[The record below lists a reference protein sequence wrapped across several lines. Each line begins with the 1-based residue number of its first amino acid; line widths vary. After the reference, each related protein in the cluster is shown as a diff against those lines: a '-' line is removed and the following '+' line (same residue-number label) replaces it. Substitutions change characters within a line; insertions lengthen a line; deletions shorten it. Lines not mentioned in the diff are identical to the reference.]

1 MSNLVK
7 KGFSVTYELID
18 FSSIKITKKGSN
30 DKISWG
36 ESLTCRASNVMEV
49 EDEEVGLVD
58 KEEILEF
65 KFPCQSL
72 TQVAELNLLLRTLKN
87 NGVFLTINGF
97 LPRKYENNPI
107 QQVMVID
114 TPEDLFRK
122 YHSVMKKPTN
132 NTDNKAS

>member
-7 KGFSVTYELID
+7 KGFTVTYELVD
-18 FSSIKITKKGSN
+18 FSSIKVTKKGSN
-30 DKISWG
+30 EKISWG

-65 KFPCQSL
+65 KFPCESL
-72 TQVAELNLLLRTLKN
+72 SEVAELNLLLRTLKN
-87 NGVFLTINGF
+87 NGVFLTVNGY

-107 QQVMVID
+107 QQVTVID
-114 TPEDLFRK
+114 TPQDLFKK
-122 YHSVMKKPTN
+122 YHSAMKKPTN